1 MAELNYASKSISNI
15 ATDNIISQI
24 GTVVKNE
31 DGSVSINNNSQCTF
45 GYTYNANDNKLECE
59 GLLVAFRVSSSNATR
74 STRYNTQVAIDV
86 TIHYLKE
93 TFNESGVSQ
102 GYEDGSY
109 QFSRVY
115 PSFIHEN
122 KGYVGSIEIES
133 GRGLIK
139 TIALTLSFMNGDS
152 DEVITFEYV
161 DIYNSRTVQQTVSD
175 TVGWSAVINGV
186 TVKPN
191 GYALKYD
198 GIAEQ
203 TTLLIDIEDIEGTPT
218 LVQIIVNSTKDSEKV
233 ITVDADDIPI
243 PRD

>member
-15 ATDNIISQI
+15 ATDSIISQI

-31 DGSVSINNNSQCTF
+31 DGSVSIDNNSQCTF

-59 GLLVAFRVSSSNATR
+59 GLLVAFDVSSTDTTR
-74 STRYNTQVAIDV
+74 STRYNTKVAIDV
-86 TIHYLKE
+86 TLHYLKE
-93 TFNESGVSQ
+93 VFNESGVSQ

-109 QFSRVY
+109 QFSRIY
-115 PSFIHEN
+115 PAFKHEN
-122 KGYVGSIEIES
+122 KGYIGSIEIDS

-139 TIALTLSFMNGDS
+139 TIALTLSFMNGEAS
-152 DEVITFEYV
+152 EIITFKYV

-175 TVGWSAVINGV
+175 TVGWSAVINGI

-198 GIAEQ
+198 GIVEQ

-218 LVQIIVNSTKDSEKV
+218 LVQMIVNSTKDSEKV
-233 ITVDADDIPI
+233 ITVDTDDIPI